1 VGDRLLQAFAGLL
14 HESCRTGDTV
24 ARFEAEAFLL
34 LLPGTKLDAAWYVAE
49 RVRRRTAAIGAAL
62 GPDGPALTASFGVAE
77 HRPPTPGATSS
88 TAPKPPSPAPN
99 EPAATAAR
107 SRSVRPMRFL
117 GVDLAWGGRRPS
129 GLAVLDPD
137 GRVVDEGWATSD
149 DELSAFLT
157 AHDAGGAVVALDAPL
172 VVTNPAGTRRA
183 CEAELQRRYGRVG
196 AGPYPTNLGL
206 LGGRVRAMDLVR
218 RSPRPYLTVPRDPGR
233 RSGWWAVEV
242 FPAPALVE
250 LGGLERAVRYK
261 KGPPEA
267 RRAGLRAVAAVL
279 GGLAGA
285 EPPLRL
291 DPAGR
296 LAGELGRLETLRGSG
311 LKAVEDLA
319 DAHVCA
325 YVGLWWWAR
334 GRAATL
340 AAGDDAT
347 GAILVPRP

>member
-1 VGDRLLQAFAGLL
+1 
-14 HESCRTGDTV
+14 
-24 ARFEAEAFLL
+24 
-34 LLPGTKLDAAWYVAE
+34 
-49 RVRRRTAAIGAAL
+49 VRCIGI
-62 GPDGPALTASFGVAE
+62 
-77 HRPPTPGATSS
+77 
-88 TAPKPPSPAPN
+88 
-99 EPAATAAR
+99 
-107 SRSVRPMRFL
+107 
-117 GVDLAWGGRRPS
+117 DLAWGGRRPS
-129 GLAVLDPD
+129 GVAVLDTD
-137 GRVVDEGWATSD
+137 GWVVEEGWATSD
-149 DELSAFLT
+149 DELLGLVA

-172 VVTNPAGTRRA
+172 VVTNPAGTSRG
-183 CEAELQRRYGRVG
+183 CEQELARRYGRVG

-206 LGGRVRAMDLVR
+206 LGGRVRAMELIA

-233 RSGWWAVEV
+233 GRGWWAVEV

-250 LGGLERAVRYK
+250 LGGLARAVRYK

-279 GGLAGA
+279 GRLAGA
-285 EPPLRL
+285 DPPLRL

-296 LAGELGRLETLRGSG
+296 LARELGRLEALRGAG

-325 YVGLWWWAR
+325 YVGLWWWVH

-340 AAGDDAT
+340 VAGDDAT

>member
-1 VGDRLLQAFAGLL
+1 M
-14 HESCRTGDTV
+14 
-24 ARFEAEAFLL
+24 
-34 LLPGTKLDAAWYVAE
+34 
-49 RVRRRTAAIGAAL
+49 
-62 GPDGPALTASFGVAE
+62 
-77 HRPPTPGATSS
+77 
-88 TAPKPPSPAPN
+88 
-99 EPAATAAR
+99 R
-107 SRSVRPMRFL
+107 SI

-129 GLAVLDPD
+129 GVAVLDPD

-149 DELSAFLT
+149 DELLGFL
-157 AHDAGGAVVALDAPL
+157 AGHDAAGAVLALDAPL

-183 CEAELQRRYGRVG
+183 CEAELQRRYGRLR
-196 AGPYPTNLGL
+196 AGPYPTNLEL
-206 LGGRVRAMDLVR
+206 LGGRVRAMELVA

-233 RSGWWAVEV
+233 QPGWWAVEV

-285 EPPLRL
+285 DPPLRL

-296 LAGELGRLETLRGSG
+296 LARELGRLEALRGAG

-325 YVGLWWWAR
+325 YVGLWWWAH

-340 AAGDDAT
+340 VAGDDAS

>member
-1 VGDRLLQAFAGLL
+1 
-14 HESCRTGDTV
+14 
-24 ARFEAEAFLL
+24 
-34 LLPGTKLDAAWYVAE
+34 
-49 RVRRRTAAIGAAL
+49 
-62 GPDGPALTASFGVAE
+62 
-77 HRPPTPGATSS
+77 
-88 TAPKPPSPAPN
+88 
-99 EPAATAAR
+99 
-107 SRSVRPMRFL
+107 MRFI

-129 GLAVLDPD
+129 GLAVLDPG

-149 DELSAFLT
+149 DEILGFLA
-157 AHDAGGAVVALDAPL
+157 AHDRDGAVAALDAPL
-172 VVTNPAGTRRA
+172 VVTNPAGTRRG

-206 LGGRVRAMDLVR
+206 LGGRVRAMELVG
-218 RSPRPYLTVPRDPGR
+218 RSPRAYLTVPRDPGR

-250 LGGLERAVRYK
+250 LGGLERAIRYK
-261 KGPPEA
+261 KGPPET
-267 RRAGLRAVAAVL
+267 RRAGLRTVAAVL
-279 GGLAGA
+279 DGLDGA
-285 EPPLRL
+285 DPPLRL

-296 LAGELGRLETLRGSG
+296 LARELGRLARLRGAG

-325 YVGLWWWAR
+325 YAGLWWWAH

-340 AAGDDAT
+340 VAGDEAG

>member
-1 VGDRLLQAFAGLL
+1 MLF
-14 HESCRTGDTV
+14 
-24 ARFEAEAFLL
+24 
-34 LLPGTKLDAAWYVAE
+34 
-49 RVRRRTAAIGAAL
+49 I
-62 GPDGPALTASFGVAE
+62 
-77 HRPPTPGATSS
+77 
-88 TAPKPPSPAPN
+88 
-99 EPAATAAR
+99 
-107 SRSVRPMRFL
+107 

-129 GLAVLDPD
+129 GLAVLDPG

-149 DELSAFLT
+149 DELLGFLA
-157 AHDAGGAVVALDAPL
+157 AHDQGGAVVALDAPL

-183 CEAELQRRYGRVG
+183 CEAELQRRYGRLG

-206 LGGRVRAMDLVR
+206 LGGRVRAMELVG

-233 RSGWWAVEV
+233 GTGWWAVEV

-250 LGGLERAVRYK
+250 LGGLARAVRYK

-279 GGLAGA
+279 GGLARA
-285 EPPLRL
+285 DPPLRL

-296 LAGELGRLETLRGSG
+296 LARELGRLERLRGAG

-325 YVGLWWWAR
+325 YVGLWWWAH
-334 GRAATL
+334 GRAGTL
-340 AAGDDAT
+340 VAGDDAT
-347 GAILVPRP
+347 GAILVPRPAG